1 MLSREEVY
9 TIIKLR
15 NRNDTIF
22 SKLPL
27 EIIREISDFGQNPNS
42 DIAKALHHAA
52 YARQEDVKALLAML
66 DKNPSLLLQ
75 ASNVTTPGGD
85 EWKRVT
91 IYEFLLGAGDYELAK
106 QVQEYFSK
114 IEQGEQQK
122 IAQYERYKPHIEG
135 MLTQKPYDLSPLI
148 ELIKKAT
155 PEQVAALLKKDMTG
169 DNELCKALSQFRKD
183 WAPKVLTKPGMHYN
197 YASPQHA
204 FELLDR
210 EWANLYKASNDNY
223 DKIRLV
229 WRHLIGFEMRRL
241 PGIDRCVMAQGLY
254 YVIDG
259 KEAVGRSYTLREAG
273 MAGSFPVTT
282 SDDSIDGLGADFS
295 VDIFGG
301 AAASP
306 MALAGRWRTRSVLL
320 ENLCR
325 TKTSN
330 LRNLYPFPN
339 SSAEP
344 VCNNLS

>member
-9 TIIKLR
+9 TMIKLR

-114 IEQGEQQK
+114 IEQGEQQR

-301 AAASP
+301 GSRIADGVGGAVAHAVGIVGKLMSNKNFKLAELIPLSP
-306 MALAGRWRTRSVLL
+306 THQPSPCVII
-320 ENLCR
+320 
-325 TKTSN
+325 
-330 LRNLYPFPN
+330 
-339 SSAEP
+339 
-344 VCNNLS
+344 